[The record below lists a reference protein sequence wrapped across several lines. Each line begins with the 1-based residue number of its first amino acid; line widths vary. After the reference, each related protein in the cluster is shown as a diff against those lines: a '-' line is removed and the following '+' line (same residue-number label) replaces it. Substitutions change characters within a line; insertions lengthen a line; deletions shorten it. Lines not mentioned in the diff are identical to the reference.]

1 MVGSLSTSSSLRD
14 ISPLGSPK
22 SGGASP
28 IPVAEPQ
35 DQVELGIEN
44 SSRPNWLPMLALA
57 AGGVVAL
64 TGCGQAPPQN
74 QVQVQQQ
81 PATPSQPLSQEALKT
96 REDVLLRLHQIEG
109 SQSDALSNFRL
120 IEGSLRRDEDLGDA
134 AQSFINLLQAVGR
147 GNTGDAQAAYRTVSS
162 SLAPEESRSQAVE
175 QMLRLYRAEGSTS
188 EAMSNYRLIQSR
200 VETGANRSQSTD
212 QFLRLLDQVG
222 KGRTSDAQTMFRVL
236 NPN

>member
-1 MVGSLSTSSSLRD
+1 MVGSLSSSSSLRQ

-22 SGGASP
+22 AEGASQL
-28 IPVAEPQ
+28 PVVEPQ

-44 SSRPNWLPMLALA
+44 SSRPSWLPMLALA

-64 TGCGQAPPQN
+64 AGCGQAPPQN

-81 PATPSQPLSQEALKT
+81 PTTPSQPLSQEALKT

-120 IEGSLRRDEDLGDA
+120 IEGSLRRDEDLGEA
-134 AQSFINLLQAVGR
+134 AQSFINLLQAVGPGR
-147 GNTGDAQAAYRTVSS
+147 TNDAQAAYRTVSS
-162 SLAPEESRSQAVE
+162 RLAQEESRSQAVE
-175 QMLRLYRAEGSTS
+175 DMLRLYRAEGNSS
-188 EAMSNYRLIQSR
+188 DAMSNYRLIHSR

-212 QFLRLLDQVG
+212 QFLRLLEQVG
-222 KGRTSDAQTMFRVL
+222 NGRTSDAQTMFRVL